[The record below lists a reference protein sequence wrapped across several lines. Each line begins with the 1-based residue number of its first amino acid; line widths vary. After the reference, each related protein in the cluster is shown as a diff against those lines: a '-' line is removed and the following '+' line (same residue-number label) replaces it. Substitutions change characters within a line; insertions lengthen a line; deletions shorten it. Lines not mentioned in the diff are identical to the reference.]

1 MIRRWNPETLA
12 APIGLYSHLSHVPA
26 DHELVVVS
34 GQVGVLPD
42 GSLAGEDAESQTR
55 AVFANIERAFRAAGA
70 GPDQLV
76 KVFSMVAGAEN
87 LAGFRAGVREAFTR
101 WFPGGDWPAQSLI
114 VVSAL
119 ARPEILVEVEVM
131 IAVPR

>member
-12 APIGLYSHLSHVPA
+12 APIGTYSHLAHVPA
-26 DHELVVVS
+26 EYELVLVS

-42 GSLAGEDAESQTR
+42 GSLAGDDAESQTR
-55 AVFANIERAFRAAGA
+55 AVFANIERLLEAVGA

-76 KVFSMVAGAEN
+76 RVFSMVAGTEHLGGYRTA
-87 LAGFRAGVREAFTR
+87 LRETFER
-101 WFPGGDWPAQSLI
+101 WYPGGDWPAQSLI
-114 VVSAL
+114 VAAAL
-119 ARPEILVEVEVM
+119 AKPEILAEVEAT

>member
-12 APIGLYSHLSHVPA
+12 APIGTYSHLAHVPA
-26 DHELVVVS
+26 EYELVLVS

-42 GSLAGEDAESQTR
+42 GTLAGDDAESQGR
-55 AVFANIERAFRAAGA
+55 AVFANIERLLEAAGA

-76 KVFSMVAGAEN
+76 RVFSMVAGTEH
-87 LAGFRAGVREAFTR
+87 LAGYRTALREAFER
-101 WFPGGDWPAQSLI
+101 WYPRGDWPAQSLI
-114 VVSAL
+114 VAAAL
-119 ARPEILVEVEVM
+119 AKPEILAEVEAT